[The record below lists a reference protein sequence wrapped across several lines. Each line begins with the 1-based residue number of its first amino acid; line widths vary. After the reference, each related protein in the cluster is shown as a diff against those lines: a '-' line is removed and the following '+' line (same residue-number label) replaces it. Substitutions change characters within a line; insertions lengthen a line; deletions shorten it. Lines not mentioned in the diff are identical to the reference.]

1 MSIQRA
7 LPAFGREL
15 AESLSKPATWRKYI
29 GTSAD
34 GKSPTIWV
42 LCGPNGWEIAR
53 VWNKRRLIV
62 MVPDGDDPYRFDWR
76 MLARYVPA
84 VITPCGNVER
94 AELHRLADA
103 ILRDGSSKVIAL
115 TGNGIVRYLRAD
127 AKVAA

>member
-1 MSIQRA
+1 
-7 LPAFGREL
+7 
-15 AESLSKPATWRKYI
+15 
-29 GTSAD
+29 
-34 GKSPTIWV
+34 
-42 LCGPNGWEIAR
+42 
-53 VWNKRRLIV
+53 
-62 MVPDGDDPYRFDWR
+62 